1 MARSPSRG
9 AASIRVLRI
18 DESPPVTD
26 VHIVAASIDVPSS
39 GVGEPGLPPFAPALC
54 NAIFAARASV
64 SGACRSATSW
74 LLENDFR
81 GRGIASTPAASTQ
94 ADQVVIELG
103 CEIFGARNVGSQIFP
118 LQVMNGRV
126 E

>member
-1 MARSPSRG
+1 MGMSLALYGEITFKRG
-9 AASIRVLRI
+9 RVEQSNYDGYRVLRI

-103 CEIFGARNVGSQIFP
+103 CEIFGARNV
-118 LQVMNGRV
+118 L
-126 E
+126 